1 MTVQFG
7 VDSLCHYCKGMGIT
21 RNATHCLHCSGT
33 GFDPGQ
39 KAAARRSDPET
50 SHEAAASISSERL
63 RKSQQHVLLII
74 ALYGPLTDEAM
85 LYHLQRNYPMS
96 PSGART
102 RRAELVA
109 RGLVYDTG
117 KRETL
122 ASGRKAVVWGA
133 RSNG

>member
-50 SHEAAASISSERL
+50 SQAAAASISSEML
-63 RKSQQHVLLII
+63 RRDQEWVLDTMQF
-74 ALYGPLTDEAM
+74 YGPMTDAR
-85 LYHLQRNYPMS
+85 LVAIFDGGMS

-109 RGLVYDTG
+109 RGLVFDTG

-133 RSNG
+133 R

>member
-1 MTVQFG
+1 VTAVKFG

-50 SHEAAASISSERL
+50 SHEAAQSVTSVRFQQGLILQAL
-63 RKSQQHVLLII
+63 RMHGPMHDQAIYELDWI
-74 ALYGPLTDEAM
+74 AEA
-85 LYHLQRNYPMS
+85 MS

-102 RRAELVA
+102 RRSELV
-109 RGLVYDTG
+109 GMG
-117 KRETL
+117 KVEATAQRVTL
-122 ASGRKAVVWGA
+122 RSGRSAIVWKA
-133 RSNG
+133 R

>member
-7 VDSLCHYCKGMGIT
+7 VDSLCRYCKGMGID
-21 RNATHCLHCSGT
+21 RNLRDCLHCSGT
-33 GFDPGQ
+33 GLEPGQ
-39 KAAARRSDPET
+39 KAVTRRSDPET
-50 SHEAAASISSERL
+50 SREAAASISSERL
-63 RKSQQHVLLII
+63 RESQQHVLAILKT
-74 ALYGPLTDEAM
+74 LGPLTDEW
-85 LYHLQRNYPMS
+85 LCNYLATSMS

-133 RSNG
+133 R

>member
-39 KAAARRSDPET
+39 KAVARRSDPET
-50 SHEAAASISSERL
+50 SREAAASITAERL
-63 RKSQQHVLLII
+63 RNSQQII
-74 ALYGPLTDEAM
+74 LNTLRRYGPMTDEDIYRRTATT
-85 LYHLQRNYPMS
+85 MS

-133 RSNG
+133 R